1 MLEPITKNEIED
13 LISKH
18 HTSMSQYQIDHFVVG
33 EKLTP
38 HRILRQI
45 LLELETRYK
54 NLKLYQTDIKIEEL
68 EVKLLEQEVLT
79 CNGIDKEIKELKIF
93 RRNVEIDALK
103 KNVTNMEYEIGVL
116 EKEFSVLKEKCGD
129 MEQLLLDENGEEEY
143 WINKF
148 IKEAQVDI
156 MTTGRIGKGVLDAI
170 MSMPQEHQNLIV
182 QNAVSHAA
190 SSNVYISQIEQASL
204 KGLREDSTKLMLD
217 TLVVK
222 SDEEDSE

>member
-1 MLEPITKNEIED
+1 
-13 LISKH
+13 
-18 HTSMSQYQIDHFVVG
+18 MSQYQIDHFVVG

-54 NLKLYQTDIKIEEL
+54 NHKLYQTDIKIEEL
-68 EVKLLEQEVLT
+68 EIKLLQQNISV
-79 CNGIDKEIKELKIF
+79 CNGIDREIQELKIS
-93 RRNVEIDALK
+93 RREIDLSALR
-103 KNVTNMEYEIGVL
+103 KNVMNMEYEINVL
-116 EKEFSVLKEKCGD
+116 EKEYAVLKEKCGN
-129 MEQLLLDENGEEEY
+129 MEELMLDGNGEEEY

-182 QNAVSHAA
+182 QNAVSHAV
-190 SSNVYISQIEQASL
+190 SSNLYIAAIEEHTVSGMKPESQ
-204 KGLREDSTKLMLD
+204 KLMLD
-217 TLVVK
+217 TLLIK
-222 SDEEDSE
+222 SDEDDAE